1 MIKKEISEVVSKRI
15 TLHIEDDFGTQKCW
29 DREIEIL
36 TRDMTETIKFIEN
49 DCSDDIFCWIGE
61 VFEDIAEKTQSSE
74 FIETIKQRAKKIV
87 NSEQRH
93 SVEIDIR
100 YAEHKL
106 FDIAQLESKQRS
118 WCDRVF
124 NN

>member
-1 MIKKEISEVVSKRI
+1 MIKEEIDEIVSQRI
-15 TLHIEDDFGTQKCW
+15 KLHIEDDFGTQKCW

-36 TRDMTETIKFIEN
+36 TRDISETIKFIEN
-49 DCSDDIFCWIGE
+49 DCSDDTFCWIGE

-74 FIETIKQRAKKIV
+74 FIETIKKRAKKIV

-100 YAEHKL
+100 YAEYKL
-106 FDIAQLESKQRS
+106 FG
-118 WCDRVF
+118 
-124 NN
+124 